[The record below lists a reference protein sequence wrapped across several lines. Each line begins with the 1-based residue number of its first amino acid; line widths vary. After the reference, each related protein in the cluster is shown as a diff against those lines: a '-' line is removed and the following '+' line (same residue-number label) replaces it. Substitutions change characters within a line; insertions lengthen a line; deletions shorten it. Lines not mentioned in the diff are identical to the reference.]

1 MGNHTVPTRKSRHSL
16 FSPVLNPNSCTLG
29 NGGKDSAGRIPSPRN
44 SACRDERSLCRAC
57 YSGVWNGR
65 SYPGRMPVPDATS
78 CSGDFFYGAGLS
90 GAFRSVRSYFVS
102 SNRSRME
109 DFFLSVILRTSS
121 WAFSSSSLWRPLL
134 MISSIIPYSRPP
146 GLFPPCAVG
155 FRLYRNGH
163 DLPVDAGEQLRPLE
177 LFGVLLDYVRGQGR
191 ETLLPQAH
199 QSGRYPPQ
207 CHKSPSARPRSQYQS
222 SFRYVSFL

>member
-1 MGNHTVPTRKSRHSL
+1 MNAAFAELVIVASGMDVLTQEECPFQTPLLAPAHKS
-16 FSPVLNPNSCTLG
+16 PN
-29 NGGKDSAGRIPSPRN
+29 
-44 SACRDERSLCRAC
+44 
-57 YSGVWNGR
+57 
-65 SYPGRMPVPDATS
+65 
-78 CSGDFFYGAGLS
+78 SGDFFYGAGLS

-191 ETLLPQAH
+191 KTLLPQAH
-199 QSGRYPPQ
+199 QSGSYPPQ